1 MNIPIMLKR
10 LPEGFS
16 GKKDELGGEYV
27 GIKEGH
33 DDWKVSG
40 WRGPK
45 LPSIRRFWDLLL
57 ELSVTPLDQ
66 KQAAVDFMVWPGL
79 TKGKTEKFAW

>member
-1 MNIPIMLKR
+1 MLKR

-16 GKKDELGGEYV
+16 GKKDELGGEYA

-33 DDWKVSG
+33 NDWKVSG

-45 LPSIRRFWDLLL
+45 LPSIRRFRDLLL
-57 ELSVTPLDQ
+57 ELPVTALDQ

-79 TKGKTEKFAW
+79 TKGKMEKFAW